1 MLKSS
6 DGSALVV
13 FHGTN
18 CIFDKFEP
26 YYLGNS
32 CSNPST
38 CFGFFFTESEQDAWS
53 WAARGSKR
61 IGSPDSPRVIKA
73 NLQVENLLELSY
85 TKFHFY
91 LQRAKVS
98 TMQRHMTQWIADG
111 FDGFTVIRD
120 GHRWYLPFDVYRIAI
135 VGAIEAQQLRI
146 SDAQASEKHQ
156 EVRRPIMRM

>member
-6 DGSALVV
+6 DGVPLVV

-18 CIFDKFEP
+18 FVFDKFELHH
-26 YYLGNS
+26 LGNS

-53 WAARGSKR
+53 WAQRGSKR
-61 IGSPDSPRVIKA
+61 IGAPDSPRVIKA

-98 TMQRHMTQWIADG
+98 TMQRHMAEWIAAG
-111 FDGFTVIRD
+111 YDGFTVIRE
-120 GHRWYLPFDVYRIAI
+120 GHRWYLPFDVSRIAI
-135 VGAIEAQQLRI
+135 VGALEAKHIQMAD
-146 SDAQASEKHQ
+146 SQASEQHQ
-156 EVRRPIMRM
+156 ESRRPTMRM

>member
-6 DGSALVV
+6 DGSPLVV

-18 CIFDKFEP
+18 FVFDKFEP
-26 YYLGNS
+26 RRLGLS
-32 CSNPST
+32 CNNPST

-61 IGSPDSPRVIKA
+61 VAAPDSPRVIKA
-73 NLQVENLLELSY
+73 NLQVKNLLDLSY

-98 TMQRHMTQWIADG
+98 TMQRHMAEWIAEG
-111 FDGFTVIRD
+111 FDGFTVVRE
-120 GHRWYLPFDVYRIAI
+120 GHRWYLPFDVSRISI
-135 VGAIEAQQLRI
+135 VGTIEAQHIQMADVKA
-146 SDAQASEKHQ
+146 SAQHQ
-156 EVRRPIMRM
+156 ETRRPTMRL